1 MVFRRGASVVAPGEP
16 PIVALTDSQLSPP
29 GRRTRLSLLFTHLIA
44 FAASWRERP
53 RGVTR

>member
-16 PIVALTDSQLSPP
+16 PIVTDSQLSPP